1 MKGHSGAAVFVNNR
15 VVGLLR
21 TAFLDESEKTMGGI
35 VHATPIQSI
44 VEFCNRLIPGL
55 LALHPPV
62 RWPRGVSAESPI
74 LADRKEEFAIFV
86 GMITGT
92 SKKRVLLL
100 QGESGS
106 GKTVLAKKLA
116 DYASRLGLYVAQADC
131 KGTPALD
138 SMIDSLL
145 LDVRGVLANAD
156 AAQGASRLSEIIEDL
171 AALDR
176 PFLVALD
183 TWQESS
189 EPVRKW
195 IGQTLLPNL
204 PRLPGVVVLIGG
216 QKDLPDAKSKRWEEL
231 AESRHL
237 KRIHSAQD
245 WFDYSRRKWPSATI
259 DQSHVQ
265 AITIVATGKPN
276 VIDGYLDVLQNQLPG
291 PRAFGGNP

>member
-35 VHATPIQSI
+35 VHATPIQSV
-44 VEFCNRLIPGL
+44 VEFCNRRIPGL
-55 LALHPPV
+55 LAFHPPV
-62 RWPRGVSAESPI
+62 RWPRGISAESPI

-106 GKTVLAKKLA
+106 GKTVLANELA
-116 DYASRLGLYVAQADC
+116 DYARRLGLYVARADC

-138 SMIDSLL
+138 SVIESLL

-176 PFLVALD
+176 PFLLALD

-237 KRIHSAQD
+237 KPIDSAQD